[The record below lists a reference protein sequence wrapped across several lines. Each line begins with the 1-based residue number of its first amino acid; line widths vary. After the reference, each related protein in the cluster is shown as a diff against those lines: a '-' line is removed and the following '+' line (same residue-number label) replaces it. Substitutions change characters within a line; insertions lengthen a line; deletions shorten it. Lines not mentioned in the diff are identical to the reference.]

1 MELNIHQTN
10 TDETDSMAKIEEPD
24 NQVYGYI
31 ARDVA
36 DELGEYMTLTISE
49 DEGAPVVLDSV
60 TGKGT
65 GNYAKYETP
74 GGAIVGFGVS
84 HDVWTEVLGEDVERD
99 SDDFVTNAPESL
111 SFQFEESSEEEY
123 EESQAVPEDEVNA
136 LLGGGS
142 DSDEGDSDEPEVED
156 EVEALTA
163 DD

>member
-49 DEGAPVVLDSV
+49 DEGAPVVLDAV
-60 TGKGT
+60 TGKGS
-65 GNYAKYETP
+65 GNYAKFETP
-74 GGAIVGFGVS
+74 GGAIVGFGVH

-99 SDDFVTNAPESL
+99 DDGNVTNAPEGL

-136 LLGGGS
+136 LLGG
-142 DSDEGDSDEPEVED
+142 SDEDEDEEEVEVED